1 MSRLT
6 RPTHFKQGANTM
18 YTGYVYPFYRSA
30 FITPGWGYPAWG
42 LGGFGGGFNSFNGI
56 NAIGSAISN
65 QGFVNTGVAN
75 NISQISTPTAI
86 W

>member
-1 MSRLT
+1 
-6 RPTHFKQGANTM
+6 M

-42 LGGFGGGFNSFNGI
+42 LGGFGGGFNSYNGI

-75 NISQISTPTAI
+75 NISQISTPTVV

>member
-1 MSRLT
+1 
-6 RPTHFKQGANTM
+6 M
-18 YTGYVYPFYRSA
+18 YPGYVYPFYRS
-30 FITPGWGYPAWG
+30 PYYGM
-42 LGGFGGGFNSFNGI
+42 GGGFAPWGFNGIGWGGVNSFNGI
-56 NAIGSAISN
+56 NAIGSAVSN

>member
-1 MSRLT
+1 
-6 RPTHFKQGANTM
+6 M
-18 YTGYVYPFYRSA
+18 YPGYVYPFYRSV
-30 FITPGWGYPAWG
+30 FVTPGWGYPSWG

-75 NISQISTPTAI
+75 NINQISTPTAI

>member
-1 MSRLT
+1 
-6 RPTHFKQGANTM
+6 M
-18 YTGYVYPFYRSA
+18 YPGYVYPFYRSA
-30 FITPGWGYPAWG
+30 FVTPGWGYPAWVLG
-42 LGGFGGGFNSFNGI
+42 GVGGGFGGGFNGI

-75 NISQISTPTAI
+75 NISQISTPTVI